1 MLIRRFF
8 SVLYLSAVIQSKK
21 CIFYGEAYKGTTLI
35 KTIKN
40 EFDLEE
46 SSKISDRIKEYLKNL
61 QKEYKWVYL
70 SLFFDALEQGAFE
83 AKNAENLEKLGIKTK
98 EITCINPAKNWL
110 IYAKLSDVKA
120 AESKFG
126 DTDIDVLYSPIV
138 LMQKEIEKQKLSTAK
153 TLFIYACKE
162 IFAICITSGNGVK
175 YATVC
180 KLDEDDDDLA
190 RPLTAKGHKQA
201 RKMDFI
207 TNVDESFNN
216 MDGLENLDDMLKTG
230 DSQEEFADLDY
241 DINMPEST
249 DVTASVS
256 IFGRDMS
263 MYRYISLALKEFYS
277 NPLYEGDFIENVV
290 IFDATERTSATFL
303 HYLENE
309 LLVKTAVYPVDTLK
323 TMTELM
329 KKELEND

>member
-21 CIFYGEAYKGTTLI
+21 CIFYGEAYKGATPI

-46 SSKISDRIKEYLKNL
+46 SGKISDRIKEYLKNL
-61 QKEYKWVYL
+61 QKEYKWVYI

-98 EITCINPAKNWL
+98 EIACINPAKNWL

-138 LMQKEIEKQKLSTAK
+138 LIQKEIEKQKLSTAK

-162 IFAICITSGNGVK
+162 IFAICITSGNGAK

-180 KLDEDDDDLA
+180 KLDEDDGDENVEFD
-190 RPLTAKGHKQA
+190 KENSDEID
-201 RKMDFI
+201 DFI

-277 NPLYEGDFIENVV
+277 NPLYDGDFIENVV